1 MRDCLVNVLINIP
14 IFEEFSYKIPKF
26 IDKNDIKKG
35 SRVLVP
41 FRNKNVVGIVIGFS
55 VDDKKSKINFKQIK
69 EILDIDPLIDEK
81 CLELSDWASRY
92 YHHPQGEVINHFLTP
107 SLRKGAPASL
117 KKKKYWSLTTKGEFT
132 SDEDLSRAPKQL
144 LIIRTLREVQELDLM
159 SIKAHGLSKSSIESL
174 KRKGY
179 IKESIKHITV
189 YIL

>member
-1 MRDCLVNVLINIP
+1 MRDYLVNVLINIP

-26 IDKNDIKKG
+26 IDKNNIKKG

-92 YHHPQGEVINHFLTP
+92 YHHPQGEVINHFLEP
-107 SLRKGAPASL
+107 EML
-117 KKKKYWSLTTKGEFT
+117 
-132 SDEDLSRAPKQL
+132 
-144 LIIRTLREVQELDLM
+144 
-159 SIKAHGLSKSSIESL
+159 
-174 KRKGY
+174 
-179 IKESIKHITV
+179 
-189 YIL
+189 